1 VQLQTLTSL
10 QPFIDAETD
19 QDKLEH
25 TGLEVYNVT
34 DNATF
39 KPGIYYWNST
49 QWKPVNGPGTVIH
62 LPSFNLEWD
71 ANTTKT
77 VNLYDVYTHNFTPS
91 TPLISSNSALTTA
104 TALTNVLG
112 EAGDYDYL
120 VTDYDAS
127 CITIE
132 SISATGG

>member
-1 VQLQTLTSL
+1 
-10 QPFIDAETD
+10 
-19 QDKLEH
+19 
-25 TGLEVYNVT
+25 
-34 DNATF
+34 
-39 KPGIYYWNST
+39 
-49 QWKPVNGPGTVIH
+49 
-62 LPSFNLEWD
+62 NLEWD

-91 TPLISSNSALTTA
+91 TPLISSNSVFTTA

-132 SISATGG
+132 SISATGVMTYDCTTTAPTSLSYLNIILIKK